1 MNTILLSVKPEYSE
15 KIFNGVK
22 KFEYRKSLAKKDVN
36 RILIYTTSPIK
47 LIIGEVEVIEKI
59 SLEVTKL
66 WAKTQNYSG
75 MSKKKYLWYFNG
87 YVNASAYKLGKI
99 TKYETPKTLDQFG
112 VKQAPQSF
120 VYIK

>member
-75 MSKKKYLWYFNG
+75 ISKKKYLWYFNG
-87 YVNASAYKLGKI
+87 NTNASAYKLGKI